1 MQNQIL
7 TLWSITQLAETC
19 SKRTT
24 KLTCMSHFM
33 PMFSFILVLSS
44 LLQQSLHRRHYPI
57 SCYCPLSITPESIRK
72 PQVFKCFQGVLK
84 ETRGMKW
91 VVSGAT
97 LTQDWFKWFKVSNS
111 PVWFLTHNMKVV
123 VHLLLT
129 VNIVEFLGSAFYAN
143 FVSFTL
149 QKFLLTEMILVRFSF
164 TRINLCFVWI
174 SSEILIVNGNM

>member
-44 LLQQSLHRRHYPI
+44 LLQQSLHRRQPI
-57 SCYCPLSITPESIRK
+57 SCYCALSITPESIRK